1 MLETESTGKE
11 MIKISGGV
19 RMMLVGLA
27 AIVLLLA
34 ACSGEDSSVSLPEG
48 VTLPESAPEVD
59 APDPTQAEAPAAAD
73 DEVPVCVWVLLGLGL
88 VGLVAWLGAR
98 AGSGSG
104 SDAQQAQQPP
114 PQQPTPPPPTTD
126 QEPPF

>member
-1 MLETESTGKE
+1 MPDQNWANPSAAEARIILHDAPDCRPDWYRGHKPPHPGDAEASQLAMLETESTGKE

-73 DEVPVCVWVLLGLGL
+73 DEVPVCV
-88 VGLVAWLGAR
+88 
-98 AGSGSG
+98 
-104 SDAQQAQQPP
+104 
-114 PQQPTPPPPTTD
+114 
-126 QEPPF
+126 